1 MLDFINANLVNFS
14 SSYEIYYSAIIA
26 YITYAI
32 MYFLNIWDDDDTIVA
47 CFICLTIHLTSHIWF
62 LTVVTSEH
70 GYFILTPII
79 YAILFYGVTIA
90 IRPYVISFIN
100 LFNKRYR
107 SN

>member
-14 SSYEIYYSAIIA
+14 TSYEIYYSAIIA

-32 MYFLNIWDDDDTIVA
+32 MYFLNIWKDEECVIT
-47 CFICLTIHLTSHIWF
+47 CFFIHSISHVWF
-62 LTVVTSEH
+62 LTKITTDNN
-70 GYFILTPII
+70 YFILTPFI
-79 YAILFYGVTIA
+79 YAILFYVITIA
-90 IRPYVISFIN
+90 IRPYVISFIK